1 MKLDWLRADIA
12 SARRASALLVLLLA
26 CSMLANVTLAAF
38 AMHMAGRERVVVVP
52 PSINKTFWVESERVS
67 AEYLEQMAYFLLQLT
82 LNVTPQSIDH
92 QSRVLLQYAAPAS
105 YGELRSVLVTA
116 AERVKRDGASTVFS
130 AQDLA
135 VDERTQRVGVRGL
148 LTTFISDR
156 RVSEVSK
163 GYAIELQYAGGRIF
177 LKAFRETSPND
188 PLEIQAQSQ
197 LRLAP
202 AAGTGR

>member
-1 MKLDWLRADIA
+1 MNLDWLRADIA
-12 SARRASALLVLLLA
+12 SARRARALIVLLLA
-26 CSMLANVTLAAF
+26 SSMLTNVMHAGF
-38 AMHMAGRERVVVVP
+38 AMHMANRERVVMVP
-52 PSINKTFWVESERVS
+52 PSINKTFWVESDRVS

-92 QSRVLLQYAAPAS
+92 QSRLLLQYAAPAA
-105 YGELRSVLVTA
+105 YGELRSVLAAA

-135 VDERTQRVGVRGL
+135 VDERAQRVGVRGL

-163 GYAIELQYAGGRIF
+163 GYAIELQYVGGRIF
-177 LKAFRETSPND
+177 LKAFRETTPND
-188 PLEIQAQSQ
+188 PLEIQTPSP
-197 LRLAP
+197 LPVAP
-202 AAGTGR
+202 AAGAGR

>member
-12 SARRASALLVLLLA
+12 SARRASALLVLLLVG
-26 CSMLANVTLAAF
+26 SMLANVTLAAF

-52 PSINKTFWVESERVS
+52 PNISKTFWVESERVS

-105 YGELRSVLVTA
+105 YGELRSVLATA

-135 VDERTQRVGVRGL
+135 ATSA
-148 LTTFISDR
+148 TTTR
-156 RVSEVSK
+156 
-163 GYAIELQYAGGRIF
+163 AAM
-177 LKAFRETSPND
+177 P
-188 PLEIQAQSQ
+188 
-197 LRLAP
+197 P
-202 AAGTGR
+202 AA

>member
-105 YGELRSVLVTA
+105 YGA
-116 AERVKRDGASTVFS
+116 AQRAGHRRRARQARRRLHRV
-130 AQDLA
+130 
-135 VDERTQRVGVRGL
+135 QRAGPRRRRAHPACRRARPAHHIHQRPPRVRGL
-148 LTTFISDR
+148 EGLRHRAAVR
-156 RVSEVSK
+156 RRPDLSEGVP
-163 GYAIELQYAGGRIF
+163 G
-177 LKAFRETSPND
+177 D
-188 PLEIQAQSQ
+188 QSQ
-197 LRLAP
+197 
-202 AAGTGR
+202 